1 MILAVAAKVKT
12 RSDIDHFG
20 DALTIVS
27 TQDAGDKRIHITQP
41 PSRAHHQNI
50 FNTKEETVL

>member
-1 MILAVAAKVKT
+1 MVLAAAAKVKT
-12 RSDIDHFG
+12 RSDTDDFG
-20 DALTIVS
+20 GAFTIVS

-50 FNTKEETVL
+50 FNTKEDNVS